1 MLPFDFRFTKG
12 LLTGITV
19 SIFVGI
25 TVGASS
31 GVSESRYRTLSL
43 LSDAFRLISQNYVE
57 TVEDRSLVQGAVRG
71 MLASLDPHSSYLDPD
86 SHRAMKSDTRG
97 EFVGL
102 GIEIVKKRE
111 GYVEVVSPIEGTP
124 AARAGVK
131 PRDEITR
138 LCPGEIPGDW
148 KSPCRSTEGL
158 ELHEAVALMRG
169 PKGSSITIYI
179 MREGL
184 ERPKAIE
191 IIRDVVKVSSV
202 TTELLEEGYA
212 YFRIRSFQ
220 QRTAEELKLAIKELM
235 KKHGVGFSGAI
246 IDLRDNPGGLLDQA
260 VAVADLWLEEGLI
273 VYTEGRQDPARN
285 EFRARPGTETQYP
298 LVVLVNE
305 GSASASEIVA
315 GALQDQKRALVVGV
329 PTFGKGSVQT
339 VYPLEDGSG
348 LRLTT
353 ALYYTPEGRSIQEV
367 GIEPD
372 IRVGAND
379 LVSTEMNK
387 PTRPREK
394 DLKGHFPK
402 PDGTEIESGSKDRR
416 DIQLMRAIEVLKSW
430 TYFESLRQKR
440 SSPVETVQAPGVQR
454 GGNE

>member
-1 MLPFDFRFTKG
+1 MLPFDSRFLKG
-12 LLTGITV
+12 LLTGFT
-19 SIFVGI
+19 IFLVLGL

-31 GVSESRYRTLSL
+31 SLGDNRYKMLSI

-57 TVEDRSLVQGAVRG
+57 TVDDRSLVQGAVRG

-86 SHRAMKSDTRG
+86 SHREMKTDTRG

-102 GIEIVKKRE
+102 GIEVVKKRE

-124 AARAGVK
+124 AAKAGVK
-131 PRDEITR
+131 PQDQITR
-138 LCPGEIPGDW
+138 LCPGKIPHDW
-148 KSPCRSTEGL
+148 ESPCRTTEGL

-179 MREGL
+179 KREGL
-184 ERPKAIE
+184 VGQKAIE
-191 IIRDVVKVSSV
+191 IVRDLVKVASV
-202 TTELLEEGYA
+202 STELLDDDYA
-212 YFRIRSFQ
+212 YFRVRSFQ
-220 QRTAEELKLAIKELM
+220 QRTAEELELSIAQLLREN
-235 KKHGVGFSGAI
+235 KVELSGAI

-260 VAVADLWLEEGLI
+260 VAVADLWLDEGLI
-273 VYTEGRQDPARN
+273 VYTEGRQDTSKN
-285 EFRARPGTETQYP
+285 EFRARSGAEAQYP

-353 ALYYTPEGRSIQEV
+353 ALYYTPDGRSIQEV

-372 IRVGAND
+372 IRVDTSRQLPAETTRQ
-379 LVSTEMNK
+379 V
-387 PTRPREK
+387 RPREK
-394 DLKGHFPK
+394 DLKGHFPR
-402 PDGTEIESGSKDRR
+402 PDGGEVRSTFNYES
-416 DIQLMRAIEVLKSW
+416 DIQLARAIEVLKSW
-430 TYFESLRQKR
+430 TYFESLRQEE
-440 SSPVETVQAPGVQR
+440 SPSGDPVRAAEVK
-454 GGNE
+454 